1 MPPIIPNRAAR
12 QVQALARPAN
22 QARALAQQQQGGS
35 SGTIP
40 GTSSSAQQV
49 AHTTGLIPTYPV
61 PASPNGDQVSG
72 VGLQVLN
79 NAGNPVVVAGNLH
92 ATQTSA
98 KDLPTNFSDGGF
110 AFVDAAGNLVAGYS
124 QDTGLWGFDP
134 AAAGATEVIQTAWMD
149 WVTSPAMQVNV
160 GTSSRGLAVTVPG
173 YGITVPTMIPPG
185 APTSGFM
192 YNACVTQVGPYAG
205 GSIGFWV
212 NGANWI
218 DEGPSAVVTAY
229 TLDGTSSIELYSA
242 GYFAAPDAN
251 NSCQVV
257 GWNVTAVTG
266 SAFSAPGVA
275 DSVFSGSAAELVVT
289 DAVMMA
295 VNYQICGVQ
304 GN

>member
-1 MPPIIPNRAAR
+1 MPPVIPNRAAR

-79 NAGNPVVVAGNLH
+79 NAGNPVVVAGNLA

-134 AAAGATEVIQTAWMD
+134 AAAGATELILTAWMD

-160 GTSSRGLAVTVPG
+160 GTSSRGVGVTVPG

-185 APTSGFM
+185 AATSGLI

-205 GSIGFWV
+205 GSIGFWA
-212 NGANWI
+212 NGTNPEWNREAPYI
-218 DEGPSAVVTAY
+218 VVTAC
-229 TLDGTSSIELYSA
+229 TLDGTSSIELYS
-242 GYFAAPDAN
+242 GGDFAAPDAN
-251 NSCQVV
+251 NSYQVAS
-257 GWNVTAVTG
+257 WNVTAVTG
-266 SAFSAPGVA
+266 SAFSAP
-275 DSVFSGSAAELVVT
+275 AAELVVT

-295 VNYQICGVQ
+295 VNYQICGAQ
-304 GN
+304 GD